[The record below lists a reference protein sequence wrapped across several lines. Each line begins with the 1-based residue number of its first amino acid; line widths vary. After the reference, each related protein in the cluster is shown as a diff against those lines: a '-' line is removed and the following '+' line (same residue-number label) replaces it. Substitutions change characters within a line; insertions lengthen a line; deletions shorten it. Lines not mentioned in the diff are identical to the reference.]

1 MPIAKGA
8 LQRMASATKWV
19 EGYSRPG
26 AGLDGNSRLS
36 ADYCWWGITKERINN
51 GDSGEVYA
59 VTGSAIAPTE
69 GTDFYTVANPVMGD
83 LLDGMR
89 VLVVPAI
96 VRDRSTDEVWHVA
109 PFELMY
115 EAKAAGTIAAGASG
129 TWRVWH
135 DTDSGQDI
143 TAHLRWVPAS
153 RSASSGQQAR
163 IKWDLFKQ
171 RFYVDS
177 MDC

>member
-1 MPIAKGA
+1 MSRTGRRVGRAIKRIEQSGA
-8 LQRMASATKWV
+8 RGVMAGQPTRHTYHA
-19 EGYSRPG
+19 
-26 AGLDGNSRLS
+26 
-36 ADYCWWGITKERINN
+36 WWGITKERINN
-51 GDSGEVYA
+51 GQSGDVYM
-59 VTGSAIAPTE
+59 VQGSPMDPTQSTIVYE
-69 GTDFYTVANPVMGD
+69 VANPYMGD
-83 LLDGMR
+83 LLVGHPILA
-89 VLVVPAI
+89 VLAI
-96 VRDRSTDEVWHVA
+96 VKEKTSAEVWHVA

-115 EAKAAGTIAAGASG
+115 EAKASGTIAAGSSG

-143 TAHLRWVPAS
+143 TAHLRWVPAA

-163 IKWDLFKQ
+163 IKWDIFKQ